1 MIVRLWHAG
10 MATRVVNVDMIHG
23 NGGSLDDLHHLVSIE
38 VLYRHHVYRADEK
51 SLTTVGAE
59 RAQWQ
64 GVRLHIEPAE
74 TGVEIG
80 KVRKLADPLVVPA
93 GRFCWQHIAAGQP
106 R

>member
-10 MATRVVNVDMIHG
+10 MATRVENVDMIHA

-51 SLTTVGAE
+51 SLTIVGSE

-80 KVRKLADPLVVPA
+80 KAHKLADPFVVPA
-93 GRFCWQHIAAGQP
+93 GRFCWQIAAGQP
-106 R
+106 H